1 MRILWLIE
9 RVQACKIILTQYGHR
24 QGAIAQAKNGEGN
37 PVQGINIARYIDDR
51 PLSAFQIRVVCLCAL
66 VIGLDGF
73 DAQALGFVAPA
84 LGKDLHLARGA
95 LAPVFGASL
104 FGVMIGSL
112 LFGALADYL
121 GRKWLVIAGVLVF
134 ALGSLATSRAT
145 SVSDLVI
152 LRFVTGLGLGGVL
165 PNTIALTGE
174 YSPQRRRTLL
184 IMLMFMTVS
193 VGSAIGGS
201 IAAKLVP
208 VHGWQIIFVIG
219 GALPLVLC
227 PVLIAWLPESL
238 ALLALDERSS
248 DRVRALLMRIDPSAR
263 FAADVRFTIAEES
276 GKGFLLPQ
284 LFTNSRLVP
293 TLLLWVMF
301 FMNMLDIYFLN
312 SWLPTLTHGVGLDI
326 QAAIAVGV
334 AFQLGGIG
342 GTVGL
347 GLSIERLGFNRVLF
361 LTYAAG
367 FVSIVTIGLAGAS
380 MPILMPA
387 VFVAGVAVIGGQIG
401 CNAYAARVY
410 PTYVR
415 ATGIGWALGI
425 GRLGSILGATVGGLM
440 LAAQWS
446 IPSLFQASAVPQ
458 LCSALAVL
466 GLALF
471 GMRRG
476 ASAIDGTQPRV
487 LSVPKRA

>member
-1 MRILWLIE
+1 MAE
-9 RVQACKIILTQYGHR
+9 V
-24 QGAIAQAKNGEGN
+24 
-37 PVQGINIARYIDDR
+37 INVGRFIDDR
-51 PLSAFQIRVVCLCAL
+51 PLSAFQIRAICLCAL

-84 LGKDLHLARGA
+84 LAKDWQLARGA
-95 LAPVFGASL
+95 LGPVFGASL

-112 LFGALADYL
+112 LFGALADYF

-134 ALGSLATSRAT
+134 ALGTLATSTAT
-145 SVSDLVI
+145 GISDLLI

-174 YSPQRRRTLL
+174 YSPRRRRTLM

-193 VGSAIGGS
+193 LGSAIGGFA
-201 IAAKLVP
+201 AAKLIP
-208 VHGWQIIFVIG
+208 AYGWQVVFVIG
-219 GALPLVLC
+219 GVLPLALC
-227 PVLIAWLPESL
+227 PILIAWLPESL
-238 ALLALDERSS
+238 SLLALDEAKTG
-248 DRVRALLMRIDPSAR
+248 RVRPLLARIDPSAT
-263 FAADVRFTIAEES
+263 FAADTRFTMVEES
-276 GKGFLLPQ
+276 GRGFLLPQ
-284 LFTNSRLVP
+284 LFMNQRLVP

-312 SWLPTLTHGVGLDI
+312 SWLPTLAHGVGLDVE
-326 QAAIAVGV
+326 AAIAVGV
-334 AFQLGGIG
+334 AFQFGGMA
-342 GTVGL
+342 GTVAL
-347 GLSIERLGFNRVLF
+347 GLLIEQLGFHRVLF

-367 FVSIVTIGLAGAS
+367 FASIVTIGLAGAS
-380 MPILMPA
+380 LPILVPA

-410 PTYVR
+410 PTYIR
-415 ATGIGWALGI
+415 ATGLGWALGF
-425 GRLGSILGATVGGLM
+425 GRLGSILGVTIGGLM

-458 LCSALAVL
+458 LCSALVIV

-476 ASAIDGTQPRV
+476 GVIPEETQQGAI
-487 LSVPKRA
+487 SVPERA